1 MNSSTLESR
10 AHDLRTRIENLSSER
25 ESLSTE
31 QSNLKSQAVREQR
44 WLIFLQ
50 SKIYS
55 HQLADRLPVGQWF
68 ILLCVP
74 LFMAAV
80 SLVFVDIVLGIRWL
94 SVAAG
99 ASAWIFSLAGLA
111 ALLHGKDNVQLQ
123 AKFQQC
129 QRSCSQMQLQ
139 EEEMS
144 NRRRLLNRQIAEY
157 ESELASTM
165 QQLQTVLELNSL
177 ERIRGD
183 LYRQNWKAMR
193 DVEFEQFLEKVF
205 LALGY
210 LVETTAT
217 TGDQGVDLIVAKD
230 GIRVAIQVKGYH
242 SSVSNGAIQEA
253 FAGMAHYQC
262 HACAAITNSRF
273 TSSAVALAKSTNCR
287 LIDEESFRDFVMGR
301 IELVPSLTH

>member
-1 MNSSTLESR
+1 MNSSTLEAH
-10 AHDLRTRIENLSSER
+10 AHDLRARIESLSNEH
-25 ESLSTE
+25 ESLSTG
-31 QSNLKSQAVREQR
+31 QSKLKTGAFREQLR
-44 WLIFLQ
+44 LMFLQ
-50 SKIYS
+50 TRILT
-55 HQLADRLPVGQWF
+55 HQIADRLPVGQWF
-68 ILLCVP
+68 ILLCLP
-74 LFMAAV
+74 AAMAAV
-80 SLVFVDIVLGIRWL
+80 CLVFVDIVLGVRWL
-94 SVAAG
+94 STVSG
-99 ASAWIFSLAGLA
+99 VSAWILSVVGLA
-111 ALLHGKDNVQLQ
+111 ALLKGRGDVQLQ
-123 AKFQQC
+123 AKLQQC

-139 EEEMS
+139 AEEMS
-144 NRRRLLNRQIAEY
+144 NRRTLLKQQIAEY
-157 ESELASTM
+157 ESELANTM
-165 QQLQTVLELNSL
+165 QQLQTVLESNSL
-177 ERIRGD
+177 ERVRRD

-301 IELVPSLTH
+301 IEFVPSLTH

>member
-1 MNSSTLESR
+1 MNSSTLEAH
-10 AHDLRTRIENLSSER
+10 AHDLRARIESLSNEH
-25 ESLSTE
+25 ESLSTG
-31 QSNLKSQAVREQR
+31 QSKLKSGAFREQLR
-44 WLIFLQ
+44 LMFLQ
-50 SKIYS
+50 TRILT
-55 HQLADRLPVGQWF
+55 HQIADRVPVGQWF
-68 ILLCVP
+68 ILLCLP
-74 LFMAAV
+74 AAMAAV
-80 SLVFVDIVLGIRWL
+80 CLVCVDIVLGVRWL
-94 SVAAG
+94 STVSG
-99 ASAWIFSLAGLA
+99 VSAWIFSLAGLA

-123 AKFQQC
+123 AKLQQC

-139 EEEMS
+139 VEEMS
-144 NRRRLLNRQIAEY
+144 NRRRLLNRQITEY
-157 ESELASTM
+157 DSELASTM
-165 QQLQTVLELNSL
+165 QQLQSVLEINSL